1 MGVFTKLINFYSPA
15 YIYVGDFIMNKN
27 KKDFLSITLLYQFVI
42 CTILFGI
49 LFAINKL
56 HPDYLKTIKNDFF
69 DNIQNNDI
77 IEKSEYFSK
86 SNEQNLKETVTEN
99 TTVES
104 VAESET
110 EEALIPQVG
119 VGGSDIAL
127 DEDNSAP
134 SNVSVNNYVLNQKM
148 VLPVKGVIT
157 SEYGERI
164 HPISGNR
171 SFHSGIDIAAES
183 GKSIKAAFCG
193 VVVESEYDSWNGYHI
208 KIQHDNGIMTVY
220 CHCED
225 LFYKAGA
232 NVKAGE
238 TIATVGSTGSSTGP
252 HLHFE
257 LRINDICYD
266 PEVALKGA
274 IDAV

>member
-1 MGVFTKLINFYSPA
+1 M
-15 YIYVGDFIMNKN
+15 DKN
-27 KKDFLSITLLYQFVI
+27 KKDYLSTTLLYQFVV

-86 SNEQNLKETVTEN
+86 SDEQNLK
-99 TTVES
+99 
-104 VAESET
+104 ET

-183 GKSIKAAFCG
+183 GKSIKAAFSG
-193 VVVESEYDSWNGYHI
+193 VVVESEYDKWNGYHI

-225 LFYKAGA
+225 LFYKTGA